1 MKKFTRALLRGGT
14 GAGVTALAGGR
25 LALVAVAVAGAAC
38 ASGGGRPA
46 MTEAEAEAL
55 LTDYAGS
62 WVLDESGSSPQIPV
76 PDGPG
81 NMTVTAVVAAQDIER
96 LRREVESRTESAG
109 LRAAT
114 VKVLARRP
122 GTLELRTEGT
132 QLVYSPTPGRRIS
145 LPVDGGSITE
155 PGLEG
160 RIRVGISWDG
170 PGLEIEYLVGSEGEV
185 HAVLEIVN
193 GRLRMTRTMRVFG
206 ETVAPLVLWY
216 DREQG

>member
-1 MKKFTRALLRGGT
+1 MFTRALLRGGM
-14 GAGVTALAGGR
+14 GAGVPALAGIVV
-25 LALVAVAVAGAAC
+25 LAAAC

-55 LTDYAGS
+55 LGDYAGS
-62 WVLDESGSSPQIPV
+62 WVLDESGSSPQIPI
-76 PDGPG
+76 PDGPEDK
-81 NMTVTAVVAAQDIER
+81 TVTAVVAAQDIER
-96 LRREVESRTESAG
+96 FRRELEAEQRALA

-114 VKVLARRP
+114 MKVLARRP

-170 PGLEIEYLVGSEGEV
+170 PGLGIEYLVGSEGEV
-185 HAVLEIVN
+185 HEVLEIVN